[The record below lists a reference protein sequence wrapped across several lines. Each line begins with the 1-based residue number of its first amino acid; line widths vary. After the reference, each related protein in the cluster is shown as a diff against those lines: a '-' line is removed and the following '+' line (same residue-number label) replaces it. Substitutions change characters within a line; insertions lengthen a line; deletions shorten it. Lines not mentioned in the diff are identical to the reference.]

1 MYGFDQL
8 TFINLKSYIQDNNLL
23 FCNDYSKDNVA
34 TILNIS
40 TENSHSSKRDCEIER
55 EIIGKV
61 LKLHSEKPDNS
72 VFNDLIMNNLNK
84 DKAAKYYERLVKF
97 CRDKNGLV
105 TDDYDSNP
113 KKRGKEWIQIHHI
126 DETTL
131 DNIGVRTDNALSVF
145 PRDIETLCFLKKFNK
160 KERLVYAT
168 TVEHFLLH
176 YLIEFIRP
184 SYGFGPHWLFGYIL
198 RAKFNV
204 IKYNYEK
211 NIFKNFDL
219 FFENISFE
227 EICFLYKKIIKLH
240 NLDKQSIISYFKI
253 DNITNEID
261 EFVNSLFA
269 D

>member
-1 MYGFDQL
+1 LKLYFLENDLYGFDQL

-113 KKRGKEWIQIHHI
+113 KKEGK
-126 DETTL
+126 
-131 DNIGVRTDNALSVF
+131 NGF
-145 PRDIETLCFLKKFNK
+145 KF
-160 KERLVYAT
+160 T
-168 TVEHFLLH
+168 
-176 YLIEFIRP
+176 
-184 SYGFGPHWLFGYIL
+184 IL
-198 RAKFNV
+198 MRQ
-204 IKYNYEK
+204 
-211 NIFKNFDL
+211 L
-219 FFENISFE
+219 
-227 EICFLYKKIIKLH
+227 
-240 NLDKQSIISYFKI
+240 SII
-253 DNITNEID
+253 
-261 EFVNSLFA
+261 
-269 D
+269 